1 MTVQACSLTY
11 PACPGSERG
20 LAWRLLVAAVVLS
33 MSVTLLLLKLSYVQ
47 NHISTAL
54 AERDKGVVV

>member
-1 MTVQACSLTY
+1 
-11 PACPGSERG
+11 
-20 LAWRLLVAAVVLS
+20 